1 MSNRFCSPSDAQ
13 ASPSLTKRAG
23 AVAIAALAAFLVA
36 FSGES
41 FAQGFDLSQLLGGGS
56 KHQRGNSGQSSGG
69 SITVQRGAP
78 PFEGKFVGTQKDQGA
93 ETTITAEFA
102 CYPASDSALP
112 QTRTFVCYSAGS
124 KANSPSGTDN
134 PSGANSPSGANV
146 P

>member
-1 MSNRFCSPSDAQ
+1 MSNRLCSRSDAQ
-13 ASPSLTKRAG
+13 TSPSLTKRAG

-69 SITVQRGAP
+69 SITVQRSAP
-78 PFEGKFVGTQKDQGA
+78 PFEGKFVGKQEDQGA

-102 CYPASDSALP
+102 CYPATDSALP
-112 QTRTFVCYSAGS
+112 QTRTFVCYTAAPKPKSTPDADT
-124 KANSPSGTDN
+124 P
-134 PSGANSPSGANV
+134 
-146 P
+146 

>member
-1 MSNRFCSPSDAQ
+1 VSNRLCSRSDAQ
-13 ASPSLTKRAG
+13 TSPSLTKRST

-78 PFEGKFVGTQKDQGA
+78 PFEGKFVGKQEDLGA
-93 ETTITAEFA
+93 ETTMTAEFA
-102 CYPASDSALP
+102 CFPATDPALP
-112 QTRTFVCYSAGS
+112 KTRTFVCYTAASNA
-124 KANSPSGTDN
+124 KT
-134 PSGANSPSGANV
+134 PSGAKSPSGADK